1 MSRYKIEIYV
11 LGKVSCSYETD
22 DYAKARKYYWLH
34 NDLDECWTKLYIDG
48 ESGTK
53 AWMDRQMRH
62 TPNLTAYFRKD
73 R

>member
-1 MSRYKIEIYV
+1 MKYRIGVRMYGLPV
-11 LGKVSCSYETD
+11 CALDTD
-22 DYAKARKYYWLH
+22 DYRQARIFYRRH
-34 NDLDECWTKLYIDG
+34 NELEDRWTQLYIDG

>member
-1 MSRYKIEIYV
+1 MKYRIEVRMYGV
-11 LGKVSCSYETD
+11 VACALDTD
-22 DYAKARKYYWLH
+22 DYRQARIFYRRH
-34 NDLDECWTKLYIDG
+34 NELEDRWTRLYIDG

-53 AWMDRQMRH
+53 AWIDRQMRH